1 MVEVHQRHLAWLE
14 RRAGLDRGLEGLP
27 SDEALNERRDSNTGL
42 TAPELAVL
50 LAYTKI
56 ALADDVLASDLPED
70 PECRRLLVD
79 YFPRLLQER
88 YADRIDA
95 HPLARE
101 LIATVV
107 TNMLVDRAGLSMV
120 HRLAEETSAPSAD
133 IARAHMAA
141 WQMFDLAATWD
152 AIDALDNQVPAQVQI
167 LMQLETKRL
176 GERATRWLLRNQP
189 LPLQISAAVDRHRPR
204 IHELRSVLVGL
215 LRGSDQRAWQRTL
228 DLVSEEGVPPDLAET
243 VAGLGLI
250 ITALDITEVQE
261 RAGTSIEQTAGAY
274 FALDDELALGWM
286 RERIIALP
294 RDDRWAS
301 LARSALRDDFFRAH
315 AELTE
320 SVVSSGPAGA
330 DADTLV
336 REWLVGRR
344 LHVDHCLSVLA
355 DIRATGRS
363 DLAQLS
369 VGLRELRNLIHVA
382 GRAGVRPAV

>member
-1 MVEVHQRHLAWLE
+1 
-14 RRAGLDRGLEGLP
+14 
-27 SDEALNERRDSNTGL
+27 
-42 TAPELAVL
+42 
-50 LAYTKI
+50 
-56 ALADDVLASDLPED
+56 
-70 PECRRLLVD
+70 
-79 YFPRLLQER
+79 
-88 YADRIDA
+88 
-95 HPLARE
+95 
-101 LIATVV
+101 
-107 TNMLVDRAGLSMV
+107 
-120 HRLAEETSAPSAD
+120 
-133 IARAHMAA
+133 
-141 WQMFDLAATWD
+141 MFDLAATWD

-382 GRAGVRPAV
+382 GRGGAPPSRESRPAG